1 MIFVDKKGVWGVA
14 VNVFLAKDLRGI
26 QPKKIHTKKH
36 TEKAKSLFFCKNSVA
51 LLRRR
56 QEKKGEKA
64 GGREPRGR
72 IAKRAKE
79 LEYADGKARPSA
91 NRPHPQ
97 QPKQINNRWGRHC
110 LPSFFSCQR
119 SSLLEMERPTRGGR
133 PRVK

>member
-1 MIFVDKKGVWGVA
+1 MVTGF
-14 VNVFLAKDLRGI
+14 LRGEMLRI
-26 QPKKIHTKKH
+26 LFGKGFARYLTQKIRAKKH

-64 GGREPRGR
+64 EGREPRGR

-79 LEYADGKARPSA
+79 LGYADGKARPSA

-97 QPKQINNRWGRHC
+97 QPKQIKNRWGLHC

-119 SSLLEMERPTRGGR
+119 SFLLEMERPTRGGS